1 MSKTADAGQ
10 HSDETP
16 IYDVKTYKFTVDD
29 RPFESDQP
37 TLTGAQIKAR
47 ASVDPNFGL
56 FLEGLR
62 NRPDERISDDQTVDL
77 TKPGREKFYT
87 APPATFGAS
96 R

>member
-1 MSKTADAGQ
+1 MS
-10 HSDETP
+10 ETP
-16 IYDVKTYKFTVDD
+16 DTGRDSDTTPTNHPKTYKFTVDD
-29 RPFESDQP
+29 RNFESEQP
-37 TLTGAQIKAR
+37 VLTGAQIKAR

-62 NRPDERISDDQTVDL
+62 NRPDEQISDDRTVDL

-96 R
+96 Q